1 MNGQRVVTV
10 PLFFQLHIIQLTV
23 PVALLFTFFFP
34 QRMFMFLFFFYYL
47 FAIFIYKY
55 VDFIEKK
62 FQVIN
67 EKQTTRLFPDE
78 SGQFFIHLKN
88 GASIPLVNGVCYFHL
103 NSSLLPHK
111 DQGIEQISKTL
122 FSFPFSQPAHSAQ
135 KWDLTLTA
143 TKRGVFQIEQ
153 FECVLKDPF
162 HLLTVH
168 LPVLDKLRTEI
179 IVYPSPKEVA
189 GLQELQQLLNGS
201 YRTNFSFYND
211 ETSIIGVKRYERE
224 SFRSIHWKASAKM
237 QELQAKQYEP
247 VKNYSWTICLSLAA
261 DRGFGW
267 KDNIEELISY
277 ATYICQYATKHQ
289 IPFELFI
296 SVLAEGGALHVP
308 LNEGQT
314 QYAKALEELA
324 RISDDSTLLPKQGFL
339 HYIMKKRERSSSII
353 FLGLHKKELPLL
365 TQPTFVIHDEGMV
378 EPVENL
384 AISHS

>member
-34 QRMFMFLFFFYYL
+34 QRMLMFLFFFYYL

-55 VDFIEKK
+55 VAFIEKK

-103 NSSLLPHK
+103 NPSLIPHK

-122 FSFPFSQPAHSAQ
+122 FSFPFAQPAHSAQ

-168 LPVLDKLRTEI
+168 LPVFDKLRNEI

-267 KDNIEELISY
+267 RDNVEELISF
-277 ATYICQYATKHQ
+277 ATYTCQYATKHQ

-339 HYIMKKRERSSSII
+339 HYVMKKRERSSTMI
-353 FLGLHKKELPLL
+353 FLGLPKKELPLL

>member
-23 PVALLFTFFFP
+23 PGAILFTFFMP
-34 QRMFMFLFFFYYL
+34 QRIIMFLFFSYYL

-55 VDFIEKK
+55 VAYIEKK
-62 FQVIN
+62 FEVIN

-78 SGQFFIHLKN
+78 SGKFFIHLKN
-88 GASIPLVNGVCYFHL
+88 GANIPLVNGVCYFHL
-103 NSSLLPHK
+103 DSSLIQHK
-111 DQGIEQISKTL
+111 DQGIERISKTL

-162 HLLTVH
+162 HLLNVH
-168 LPVLDKLRTEI
+168 LPVFDKLKTEI

-189 GLQELQQLLNGS
+189 GLQELQQLLTGS
-201 YRTNFSFYND
+201 YRTNFSFYTD
-211 ETSIIGVKRYERE
+211 EGVKRYERE

-237 QELQAKQYEP
+237 QKLQAKQFEP

-267 KDNIEELISY
+267 KDNVEDLISF
-277 ATYICQYATKHQ
+277 ATYICQYATKYH

-296 SVLAEGGALHVP
+296 SVLAEGGALH
-308 LNEGQT
+308 LSLHEGQT

-339 HYIMKKRERSSSII
+339 HYVTRKRERSSTMIYI
-353 FLGLHKKELPLL
+353 GLQKNELPLL
-365 TQPTFVIHDEGMV
+365 SQPTFLINSEGMV
-378 EPVENL
+378 ESVENL
-384 AISHS
+384 ALSR

>member
-23 PVALLFTFFFP
+23 PGAILFTFFLP
-34 QRMFMFLFFFYYL
+34 QRIIMFLFFFYYL

-55 VDFIEKK
+55 VAYIEKR

-88 GASIPLVNGVCYFHL
+88 GANIPLVNGVCYFHL
-103 NSSLLPHK
+103 DSSLIPHK

-168 LPVLDKLRTEI
+168 LPVFDKLKTEI
-179 IVYPSPKEVA
+179 IVYPTPKEVA
-189 GLQELQQLLNGS
+189 GLQELQQLLTGS

-237 QELQAKQYEP
+237 QALQAKQYEP

-267 KDNIEELISY
+267 KENVEDLISFT
-277 ATYICQYATKHQ
+277 TYICQFATKHQ

-296 SVLAEGGALHVP
+296 SVLAEGGPLLLP

-314 QYAKALEELA
+314 HYAKALEELA

-339 HYIMKKRERSSSII
+339 HYVTRKRERSSTMIYI
-353 FLGLHKKELPLL
+353 GLQKKELPLL
-365 TQPTFVIHDEGMV
+365 SQPTFLINNEGMV
-378 EPVENL
+378 EKLENL
-384 AISHS
+384 ALSR